1 MTNQQIAK
9 KLLGLKQDIDEA
21 KTEKARMQGRLQ
33 SLTDELKKHGC
44 KTVKQAQTKIKSLR
58 KELASKE
65 ENLTEGF
72 EELQK
77 EYGFE

>member
-1 MTNQQIAK
+1 MNTQQIAK

-21 KTEKARMQGRLQ
+21 KTEKAKMQGRLQ

-44 KTVKQAQTKIKSLR
+44 KTVKQAQTKIKSLQ
-58 KELASKE
+58 KELTSKE